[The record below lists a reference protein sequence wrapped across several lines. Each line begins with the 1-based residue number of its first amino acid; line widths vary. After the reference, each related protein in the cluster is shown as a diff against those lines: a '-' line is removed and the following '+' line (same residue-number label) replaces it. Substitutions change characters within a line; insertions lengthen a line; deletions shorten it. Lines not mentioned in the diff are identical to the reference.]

1 MRRSIIMKLVVLYS
15 LMAQNRDFAAIVSHA
30 DYAVVTEM
38 GRVVDGLCLRDL
50 LKDHLPLNGH
60 FLEPCN
66 KDEHGWVN
74 KAQKMRTVSCIAVS

>member
-38 GRVVDGLCLRDL
+38 GRVVDGLCLLTGR
-50 LKDHLPLNGH
+50 
-60 FLEPCN
+60 
-66 KDEHGWVN
+66 VY
-74 KAQKMRTVSCIAVS
+74 